1 MVRAGFNIQAL
12 SLAAILMVPAG
23 PSPAQ
28 VPDDNRGRLL
38 YENHCVVCHTQ
49 KVHRRTA
56 PMPMD
61 VLDLGRIVSSW
72 AKEQNLRWSQADI
85 EDVVHY
91 LDRTHYRLNR

>member
-1 MVRAGFNIQAL
+1 MNTRIVL
-12 SLAAILMVPAG
+12 KPLLLAAVSAISAG
-23 PSPAQ
+23 PSLAQ
-28 VPDDNRGRLL
+28 VPDVARGRLL

-49 KVHRRTA
+49 KVHRRTP

-61 VLDLGRIVSSW
+61 VQDLRRIVSSW

-91 LDRTHYRLNR
+91 LDRTHYQLGR